1 MRHPQKILVF
11 RQSSLGD
18 VILTLPVIR
27 TLSESFPEAA
37 IDYLTKAPY
46 EQIIKHNPA
55 IRNVLT
61 FNNNADF
68 KRLLS
73 SLRQEKYDLIIDL
86 QANLRSLAL
95 AACCFSAKR
104 IKYKKRRLAR
114 EMIARKPGLKL
125 KVDHTV
131 NAYFHSLRRLGIK
144 SDPAPPKIYLPD
156 EFREYSEEFFA
167 KSFSGACDKIIA
179 LCPGARHFEKKW
191 PHEKFRAVAETI
203 LKDENTGI
211 LIISASS
218 DDVPA
223 DLELKHQRVAF
234 VSDLEILQIAAILSK
249 CGAALTNDSGLMH
262 LANAAGVK
270 VVAIFG
276 PTSPRLGFS
285 PALPGSRIISNDVF
299 CSPCSVHGQ
308 KPCRQ
313 PRKYCFENIT
323 PDQAAGALEEIC
335 NS

>member
-1 MRHPQKILVF
+1 VRDPKKILVF

-18 VILTLPVIR
+18 VILTLPVIK

-37 IDYLTKAPY
+37 IDYLTKAFY
-46 EQIIKHNPA
+46 EQIIKHDPA

-68 KRLLS
+68 KKLLS

-95 AACCFSAKR
+95 TACCFGAKR

-114 EMIARKPGLKL
+114 EMIVRKPGLKL

-144 SDPAPPKIYLPD
+144 SDPAPPQIYLPD
-156 EFREYSEEFFA
+156 EFRDYSEEFFA
-167 KSFSGACDKIIA
+167 KSYGGGCDKIIA
-179 LCPGARHFEKKW
+179 LCPGAKHFEKKW
-191 PHEKFRAVAETI
+191 PHEKFQVVAETL

-223 DLELKHQRVAF
+223 DLGLKHQRAAYVQ
-234 VSDLEILQIAAILSK
+234 DLEILSVAALLSK
-249 CGAALTNDSGLMH
+249 CAAALTNDSGLMH
-262 LANAAGVK
+262 LANAVGVK
-270 VVAIFG
+270 VVAVFG
-276 PTSPRLGFS
+276 PTNPRLGFS

-308 KPCRQ
+308 KLCSQ
-313 PRKYCFENIT
+313 PRKHCFENIT
-323 PDQAAGALEEIC
+323 PDLVAGALKEIC